1 MFHVMTVG
9 VVEYNK
15 LAVGGQYL
23 PTNEAADHL
32 RDYIKHFFACDVCRA
47 HFLEEYDTCSHDRC
61 NRLKAEAGTTKDWM
75 ELPLWLF
82 EEHNAVN
89 VRLLHEAAERTKQ
102 EVTSEKE
109 IGVQWPS
116 RAECPTCW
124 LDEQRWDEDNVYRF
138 LRLNYW
144 YDLHVA
150 CRLNESFRVVYL

>member
-1 MFHVMTVG
+1 
-9 VVEYNK
+9 
-15 LAVGGQYL
+15 
-23 PTNEAADHL
+23 
-32 RDYIKHFFACDVCRA
+32 
-47 HFLEEYDTCSHDRC
+47 
-61 NRLKAEAGTTKDWM
+61 M